1 MKERIGVVKEKI
13 RSVRAAIKGRLL
25 SVLPGKSGNGKQKKY
40 IRVVEGGEREDAKK
54 LPVVKAGSRKKWI
67 IAFWILLLV
76 SIVFGIY
83 NNFTAVDTK
92 TVVEKEIVEEKLK
105 DTNALE
111 SWVREFA
118 EVYHS
123 WSNTPA
129 GISKRENALGA
140 YMTEELVKVNRGMVT
155 TDCPTAASVAEVHI
169 WSLEEMAAEEY
180 RVVYSVVWELT
191 DNGTVSESENAYQVR
206 VHTDSGGNMVIVK
219 NPTVYALPGKSSYTP
234 KEKEVDGTVDASTS
248 AEIQEF
254 LNTFFN
260 LYPTST
266 AKELA
271 YYVKDGVLP
280 AVLKSDYVYAG
291 LDDAVY
297 YQEGEQIKAAVYVKY
312 LNQETKISE
321 IFQYDLVLEKG
332 DNWKI
337 VGVE

>member
-1 MKERIGVVKEKI
+1 MKEKSVIKEKI
-13 RSVRAAIKGRLL
+13 RSVETAIKDRLL
-25 SVLPGKSGNGKQKKY
+25 SVLPGKSGTGKQKKY
-40 IRVVEGGEREDAKK
+40 IRVVEGGEREGAEK
-54 LPVVKAGSRKKWI
+54 LPVVKAGPRKKWI

-76 SIVFGIY
+76 SVAFGVY

-111 SWVREFA
+111 SYVKEFA
-118 EVYHS
+118 AVYHS
-123 WSNTPA
+123 WSNTSA
-129 GISKRENALGA
+129 DISKRENALGA
-140 YMTEELVKVNRGMVT
+140 YMTEELVKVNRGTVT
-155 TDCPTAASVAEVHI
+155 TDCPTTASVAEVHI
-169 WSLEEMAAEEY
+169 WSLEEADAEEY
-180 RVVYSVVWELT
+180 QVVYSVVQELAEDGAT
-191 DNGTVSESENAYQVR
+191 SESENAYQVR
-206 VHTDSGGNMVIVK
+206 VHVDSSGNMVIIK
-219 NPTVYALPGKSSYTP
+219 NPTVYAMPGKSSYAP

-248 AEIQEF
+248 TEIQEF

-266 AKELA
+266 AKELS

-280 AVLKSDYVYAG
+280 AVSKSDYVYAG

-297 YQEGEQIKAAVYVKY
+297 YKEGEQIKAAVYVKY